1 MDILK
6 HPHLYLRL
14 NTALL
19 KACTP
24 QSAEEFTLAY
34 QKTSAMYSLDFLN
47 GKAKN
52 YVTKIQ
58 LNTRLFVDFLVKAGK
73 PMHGIAMIAKAV
85 KVLRQS
91 NEQVSSLNT
100 SFAKLCLKA
109 RCLQHAL
116 TVIEHP
122 ITSVLPGTNP
132 LEIAIYNYYRGM
144 IYMGLERYTEAI
156 ECFRKVLSQ
165 PTAVIH

>member
-1 MDILK
+1 
-6 HPHLYLRL
+6 
-14 NTALL
+14 
-19 KACTP
+19 
-24 QSAEEFTLAY
+24 
-34 QKTSAMYSLDFLN
+34 
-47 GKAKN
+47 
-52 YVTKIQ
+52 
-58 LNTRLFVDFLVKAGK
+58 
-73 PMHGIAMIAKAV
+73 MHGIAMIAKAV

-100 SFAKLCLKA
+100 SFAKLCLKG

-116 TVIEHP
+116 AVIEHP
-122 ITSVLPGTNP
+122 ITSVMPGTNP